1 MKDSKGNEC
10 IANMSTKLDL
20 EPICVNVVDL
30 KTGYARCLC
39 CLTFAEGGRADHVA
53 VYGDVT
59 SGHFYVFAAIKGT
72 NKIVRWNITDDV
84 YTTEMCLLKSF
95 YPTNV
100 TALGT
105 APIVIPIT
113 ENDLSSILP
122 KDVDA
127 FIINPLNVYD
137 FPKEV
142 IDYLKSFDV
151 PVFMSLQGFLRY
163 PFEKIDDDNYSLS
176 LRLTPEVTDLICDIE
191 GLFLDESEAEI
202 LFENFD
208 FKDININEIIVT
220 NGSKGSR
227 VLADKEYKIP
237 AVECDNIVDS
247 TGCGDTYAAAYI
259 SKKLITNSIL
269 KSANFAS
276 KIASDKLR
284 FFGPFKGYNENT
296 GRVKLYL

>member
-1 MKDSKGNEC
+1 MTLVVIGPVTKDL
-10 IANMSTKLDL
+10 IITKD
-20 EPICVNVVDL
+20 NKQS
-30 KTGYARCLC
+30 KTG
-39 CLTFAEGGRADHVA
+39 GA
-53 VYGDVT
+53 VYFQ
-59 SGHFYVFAAIKGT
+59 SFVFEEFFKDYLIITNCSDASLRNNFPNPDKVKLIKKECT
-72 NKIVRWNITDDV
+72 HYFINEYPNNDDFRLQ
-84 YTTEMCLLKSF
+84 YSNF
-95 YPTNV
+95 AN
-100 TALGT
+100 
-105 APIVIPIT
+105 IPIT

-122 KDVDA
+122 NDIDA
-127 FIINPLNVYD
+127 FIINPLNAYD
-137 FPKEV
+137 FSKEV

-151 PVFMSLQGFLRY
+151 PIFMSLQGFLRY
-163 PFEKIDDDNYSLS
+163 PFKKIDEDNYSLS

-208 FKDININEIIVT
+208 FKDFNINEIVVT

-237 AVECDNIVDS
+237 AVKCDNVIDS
-247 TGCGDTYAAAYI
+247 TGCGDTYVAAYI

-284 FFGPFKGYNENT
+284 FFGPFKSD
-296 GRVKLYL
+296 K